1 MVFELMGFE
10 LMFFG
15 LMFELMG
22 FELMGFGI
30 MFELMGFGI
39 MARNHFRL
47 GVTDK
52 FCSRG
57 FAIQAYAQNNL
68 QLLTCF
74 YVI

>member
-1 MVFELMGFE
+1 MYLLQRKMAFELMD
-10 LMFFG
+10 
-15 LMFELMG
+15 
-22 FELMGFGI
+22 FELMGFGP
-30 MFELMGFGI
+30 MGFGL
-39 MARNHFRL
+39 MASNHFRL